1 MASAEQI
8 KALLKSHIKGDDER
22 FLSVAMQVA
31 AHEAKLGHG
40 KLAVELRAL
49 VDEAKNGRRPR
60 PLDNW
65 TGRPGAASTRSAI
78 KPSRNFVPESPAP

>member
-31 AHEAKLGHG
+31 AHDILCDSNIWS
-40 KLAVELRAL
+40 VRFVTTCSPRSPPPCTRA
-49 VDEAKNGRRPR
+49 
-60 PLDNW
+60 
-65 TGRPGAASTRSAI
+65 T
-78 KPSRNFVPESPAP
+78 

>member
-49 VDEAKNGRRPR
+49 VDDAKNGHHAR
-60 PLDNW
+60 PLDNGPADEHAEPHQAFW
-65 TGRPGAASTRSAI
+65 KLRTRKPGSV
-78 KPSRNFVPESPAP
+78 K